1 MAALSFAFA
10 KLIVGDLS
18 ALEEF
23 YTGALGF
30 VVTTRIAVDAGDA
43 PLRELFFA
51 LPGKVKA
58 DFALIEYLGKPVP
71 VAGEVLLSFMVADL
85 EASIAAVVAH
95 GGRDLSG
102 VIEAPDWQMRLAF
115 VADPGGHRI
124 ELMQGTG
131 DRDRD

>member
-1 MAALSFAFA
+1 MEKYDSGRTQGMVQE
-10 KLIVGDLS
+10 KKVCS
-18 ALEEF
+18 
-23 YTGALGF
+23 
-30 VVTTRIAVDAGDA
+30 VDG
-43 PLRELFFA
+43 
-51 LPGKVKA
+51 
-58 DFALIEYLGKPVP
+58 ALIEYLGKPVP
-71 VAGEVLLSFMVADL
+71 VAGEALLSFMVADL